1 MTRVVAFLF
10 VAYASGS
17 ILAFQDPPDA
27 TSAPTLASVLKQ
39 TAAYVADYQAKLG
52 GIVAEERYRQRVVN
66 SMTASRPRNAP
77 LVPLFQAR
85 ELKSDLLLVRLAGDD
100 RWIQFRDVFEVD
112 GQPVRDRDER
122 LYRLFIEPTSG
133 AQLQAK
139 QIQDEGS
146 RYNIGPLFRT
156 INVPILAL
164 IFVDAEHQSRFR
176 FKRVSPGDLRLL
188 APYAREPDIWAID
201 YRETSKRTL
210 IRGDSDRDLP
220 STGRVWIDSTNGR
233 VLKTELRSG
242 DTSVRAQIAV
252 TYRSEPGLDLL
263 VPGEMKEMYVIP
275 RSMTRIEGT
284 AVYSRFRQ
292 FKVVTTEKTK
302 HR

>member
-1 MTRVVAFLF
+1 VAFLF

-17 ILAFQDPPDA
+17 ILAFQDPPGA
-27 TSAPTLASVLKQ
+27 ASAPTLATVLKQ
-39 TAAYVADYQAKLG
+39 TAAYVAEYQAKLG
-52 GIVAEERYRQRVVN
+52 GIVAEERYRQRVIN
-66 SMTASRPRNAP
+66 SLSVARPRNVPLAP
-77 LVPLFQAR
+77 LDQAR
-85 ELKSDLLLVRLAGDD
+85 ELKSDVLLVRLAGDD

-112 GQPVRDRDER
+112 GEPVRDRDQR
-122 LYRLFIEPTSG
+122 LYRLFLEPTSG
-133 AQLQAK
+133 TQLQAQ
-139 QIQDEGS
+139 QIQNEGA
-146 RYNIGPLFRT
+146 RYNIGPVFRT

-164 IFVDAEHQSRFR
+164 IFVDAANQSRFR

-188 APYAREPDIWAID
+188 AGYAREPDIWAID
-201 YRETSKRTL
+201 YRETSTRTL
-210 IRGDSDRDLP
+210 IRGESDRDLP

-233 VLKTELRSG
+233 VLKTEIRSG

-252 TYRSEPGLDLL
+252 TYRSEPGLELL
-263 VPGEMKEMYVIP
+263 VPGEMKEMYLLP

-302 HR
+302 QHQERQ

>member
-1 MTRVVAFLF
+1 VAFLF

-27 TSAPTLASVLKQ
+27 SSAPTLASVLKQ

-122 LYRLFIEPTSG
+122 LYRLFLEPTSG
-133 AQLQAK
+133 AQLQAQ
-139 QIQDEGS
+139 QIQNEGS
-146 RYNIGPLFRT
+146 RYNIGPVLRT

-164 IFVDAEHQSRFR
+164 IFVDAEHQSHFR

-188 APYAREPDIWAID
+188 AVYAREPDIWAID

-302 HR
+302 QH